1 METELIQGVTDFVE
15 TVQSITPEQFQ
26 ELLDSLEVINN
37 NIVTVS
43 NYIIF
48 AIVLF
53 TVYFVVKLLYGLFG
67 HVFFGGI

>member
-1 METELIQGVTDFVE
+1 METATIQEIVLSAD
-15 TVQSITPEQFQ
+15 QFS
-26 ELLDSLEVINN
+26 ELLAKLDTLNDTLTVINN
-37 NIVTVS
+37 NLATVS

-53 TVYFVVKLLYGLFG
+53 AVYFIAKLLYGLFG